1 MATVPAEFESYW
13 RDVLGELGQMP
24 MAPEISLIPLRTNAA
39 ATLYGVRLTSLGP
52 YRIFGYLNIPA
63 GKGPFPAIYY
73 VPRYQSV
80 VQPFPQGTSIEMRQH
95 CIIFALAARGQR
107 NSDKPFAAEFPGW
120 LTTGIHDPATY
131 IFRGV
136 VADCVRG
143 LEFLSSRDDVD
154 RARVA
159 VVGNDL
165 ALITAALGKGA
176 THVASEPEMFL
187 GIPPP
192 NAAYPWAE
200 IADLLRRRPTDID
213 DIRRTLA
220 LYDLRAFV
228 RSITAT
234 RLILAGPAGTALDA
248 RILGTLADT
257 VRATLHESEQSQYK
271 DGVFLLSWLASQFRM
286 PRSASLLPH
295 AWR

>member
-1 MATVPAEFESYW
+1 MAVIPANFESYW
-13 RDVLGELGQMP
+13 REVLDELEQML

-52 YRIFGYLNIPA
+52 YRIFGYLSIPA
-63 GKGPFPAIYY
+63 GRGPFPVIYY
-73 VPRYQSV
+73 TPRYQSV

-95 CIIFALAARGQR
+95 CIVFALAARGQR

-143 LEFLSSRDDVD
+143 LEFLAGRDDAD
-154 RARVA
+154 PARIA

-165 ALITAALGKGA
+165 AFITAALGKGA
-176 THVASEPEMFL
+176 THVASEPELFL
-187 GIPPP
+187 GAPPP

-200 IADLLRRRPTDID
+200 IADLLRARPTDID

-220 LYDLRAFV
+220 LYDLRAFAPSV
-228 RSITAT
+228 TAT
-234 RLILAGPAGTALDA
+234 RLILAGPAGSSLDA
-248 RILGTLADT
+248 RILAPLADAPC
-257 VRATLHESEQSQYK
+257 ATLHESEQSQYK
-271 DGVFLLSWLASQFRM
+271 DGSVLLSWLASQLGM
-286 PRSASLLPH
+286 PRSAALLPR

>member
-1 MATVPAEFESYW
+1 MVPFPEEFESYW
-13 RDVLGELGQMP
+13 RDVLDALGQLP
-24 MAPEISLIPLRTNAA
+24 MAPEISLIPLRTNAR

-73 VPRYQSV
+73 TPRYQSV
-80 VQPFPQGTSIEMRQH
+80 VLPFPQGTSIEMREH

-107 NSDKPFAAEFPGW
+107 NSDEPFAAQFPGW
-120 LTTGIHDPATY
+120 LTTGIHDPATF

-143 LEFLSSRDDVD
+143 LEFLSSRDEVD
-154 RARVA
+154 PVRVA

-165 ALITAALGKGA
+165 AFMTVALGKGA
-176 THVASEPEMFL
+176 THVACEPEMFL
-187 GIPPP
+187 GVPPP

-200 IADLLRRRPTDID
+200 ISDLFRHRPTDID
-213 DIRRTLA
+213 SIRRTLA

-228 RSITAT
+228 PAITAT
-234 RLILAGPAGTALDA
+234 RLILAGSAGSALDA
-248 RILGTLADT
+248 RILGTLAET
-257 VRATLHESEQSQYK
+257 AGATLHESEQSQYK
-271 DGVFLLSWLASQFRM
+271 DGLFLLSWLASQFGM
-286 PRSASLLPH
+286 PRSARLLPR

>member
-1 MATVPAEFESYW
+1 MAAFPAQFESYW
-13 RDVLGELGQMP
+13 REVLDALGQLP
-24 MAPEISLIPLRTNAA
+24 MAPEISLMPLRTNAV

-63 GKGPFPAIYY
+63 GNGPFPAIYFT
-73 VPRYQSV
+73 PRYQSV

-107 NSDKPFAAEFPGW
+107 NSDKPFTAEFPGW

-143 LEFLSSRDDVD
+143 LEFLTGRDDVD
-154 RARVA
+154 AARVA

-165 ALITAALGKGA
+165 AFITAALGKGA
-176 THVASEPEMFL
+176 THVASEPELFL
-187 GIPPP
+187 GAPPP
-192 NAAYPWAE
+192 NAAYPRAE
-200 IADLLRRRPTDID
+200 IADLLRQRPMDID
-213 DIRRTLA
+213 DIRQTLA
-220 LYDLRAFV
+220 LYDLRAFAQSV
-228 RSITAT
+228 AAK
-234 RLILAGPAGTALDA
+234 RLILAGPTGSPLDA
-248 RILGTLADT
+248 RVLAPLADAAC
-257 VRATLHESEQSQYK
+257 ATLHESKQSQYK
-271 DGVFLLSWLASQFRM
+271 DGSALLSWLASQFGT
-286 PRSASLLPH
+286 PRLAALLPR